1 MYLNEGALR
10 GCQGNFAGLH
20 PDPSLDIR
28 GLLPLKPK
36 HLSETFM
43 VPLHQLCSAEEAF
56 SGKFGG
62 LNLDGPPERWDTNG
76 IVCLSVWIC

>member
-1 MYLNEGALR
+1 
-10 GCQGNFAGLH
+10 
-20 PDPSLDIR
+20 
-28 GLLPLKPK
+28 
-36 HLSETFM
+36 M

-76 IVCLSVWIC
+76 IVCLSVTKTEKEQKQADLMWYKKADDSYECTKMSHKHYNISDVV